1 MASSA
6 SEVSRGAKKRT
17 VLTGRLRADLAS
29 GSAEVEDEAG
39 LASSRN
45 GEDGRDSGLSSESST
60 PTVGSPIPRQRKTTS
75 NPINIAT
82 SSVKSRFTSQTGR

>member
-39 LASSRN
+39 LASNRN

-60 PTVGSPIPRQRKTTS
+60 PTVGSPIPRQRKTS

-82 SSVKSRFTSQTGR
+82 SSVKSRVTNQTGR